1 MRVKLSDDTY
11 EYIKQ
16 QVVDMFQEYEIQC
29 VPISAFEIA
38 SKLKIPIIP
47 YSALPADKREASM
60 KISSDGYSR
69 TNENGVLWVIYYND
83 SPTIQYGRKNNTI
96 MHEIGHYYLGHLG
109 YDEETEEAEAKFFAK
124 YALAPPPL
132 VHQFSPDCPE
142 EIQSHFDV
150 TYTAACYALS
160 YYKKWLSANTE
171 YLDYETQLIS
181 LFRIVSA

>member
-29 VPISAFEIA
+29 VPISAFEIS
-38 SKLKIPIIP
+38 SKLNIPLIP
-47 YSALPADKREASM
+47 YSALSADKREASM

-69 TNENGVLWVIYYND
+69 TDENGILWVIYYND
-83 SPTIQYGRKNNTI
+83 SSDIQYGRKNNTI

-109 YDEETEEAEAKFFAK
+109 NDEDIEEAEAKFFAK

-132 VHQFSPDCPE
+132 VHQFVPESPVN
-142 EIQSHFDV
+142 IQDHFDI
-150 TYTAACYALS
+150 TFEAACYALN
-160 YYKKWLSANTE
+160 YYKKWLSANEDYLE
-171 YLDYETQLIS
+171 YEVKLLS
-181 LFRIVSA
+181 LFKIESA